1 MARPIQRK
9 TKKKKVLRKED
20 TETTINTNMGE
31 NQAIQTVKVVIQH
44 PEKPKP
50 RRRKKKR

>member
-9 TKKKKVLRKED
+9 TKKKKVLMKED

-31 NQAIQTVKVVIQH
+31 NQAVQTVKVVIQQTE
-44 PEKPKP
+44 PEK
-50 RRRKKKR
+50 KKSTEER